1 MANAS
6 VTTIQCSCCLKT
18 KKLAD
23 YYISTNDFNK
33 GTGRV
38 STCKTCILK
47 FIEESDDESR
57 LHSALR
63 MIDKPFLVDLWQS
76 SVEES
81 NRSNAVRKPFSA
93 YMKNVA
99 MVQYKDSTWA
109 DSRFDNITTDDVG
122 LDNDEEVISN
132 EDLSTLV
139 KFFGKGFTKDNYLRL
154 RDEYND
160 YTSQYA
166 VDSKGLEMLIKQMC
180 LMALDIEIRRSNG
193 QPVDSQVKTLQ
204 DLMGSSNLKPNQ
216 ETGANS
222 IEHETFGT
230 LIKKYENEK
239 PIPEPEERWK
249 DVDGIKKYV
258 TAFFT
263 GHLMRMMGKKD
274 QEIEK
279 IYAEEVGK
287 FTVREPERVDEDE

>member
-1 MANAS
+1 MANTT
-6 VTTIQCSCCLKT
+6 VTSIQCSCCLKT
-18 KKLAD
+18 KKVTD

-38 STCKTCILK
+38 STCKQCILK
-47 FIEESDDESR
+47 FIEESDDSTK
-57 LHSALR
+57 LHAALR
-63 MIDKPFLVDLWQS
+63 MIDKPFLIDLWQA

-99 MVQYKDSTWA
+99 MMQYKDYTWA
-109 DSRFDNITTDDVG
+109 DSRFDNITTDDLG
-122 LDNDEEVISN
+122 ENDEDVISN
-132 EDLSTLV
+132 DDLNMLV
-139 KFFGKGFTKDNYLRL
+139 KFFGKGFTKDNYIWL

-160 YTSQYA
+160 YTSRYA
-166 VDSKGLEMLIKQMC
+166 VDSKGLEMLIKQIC
-180 LMALDIEIRRSNG
+180 LVALDIEIRRAKG
-193 QPVDSQVKTLQ
+193 EKVDTQLKTLQ
-204 DLMGSSNLKPNQ
+204 DLLGSSNLKPVQ

-222 IEHETFGT
+222 VEHETFGT

-239 PIPEPEERWK
+239 PIPEPEETWK
-249 DVDGIKKYV
+249 DIDGIKKYV

-274 QEIEK
+274 LEVEK

-287 FTVREPERVDEDE
+287 HTVREPERIDEDD